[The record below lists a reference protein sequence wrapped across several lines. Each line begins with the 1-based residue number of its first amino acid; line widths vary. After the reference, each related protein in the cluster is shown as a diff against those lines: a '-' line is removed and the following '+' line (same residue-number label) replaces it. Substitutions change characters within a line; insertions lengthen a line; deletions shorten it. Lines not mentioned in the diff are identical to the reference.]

1 MVKVVYWSGTGNTES
16 MANILAEG
24 IRELGNEV
32 KLFNVSDID
41 IDKDILLEDD
51 VFALGCP
58 SMGSE
63 ELEEGEME
71 PFVESLEGGLSGK
84 KVALFGSYGWG
95 TGEWMENWSA
105 RMKNA
110 GAEVIG
116 TVICNETPDAD
127 AEIELKGLGE
137 KISKAIRN

>member
-24 IRELGNEV
+24 IKDVGNEAA
-32 KLFNVSDID
+32 LFNVSDID
-41 IDKDILLEDD
+41 KDTLLEDA

-71 PFVESLEGGLSGK
+71 PFVESLEAGLSGK

-95 TGEWMENWSA
+95 SGEWMQTWAE
-105 RMKNA
+105 RMINA
-110 GAEVIG
+110 GAEVLG
-116 TVICNETPDAD
+116 TVISNEAPTAS
-127 AEIELKGLGE
+127 EEKELKELAD
-137 KISKAIRN
+137 KLVKAL